1 MAPTETHTDTLA
13 AIQSQLD
20 QWAQELG
27 FQQVGITGVDLNEHE
42 GYLQKWLDAGY
53 QGDMHYM
60 TRHGLTRARPADLI
74 PGTCTVLTLR
84 MDYLPEAAADPE
96 VVLGQ
101 NDQAYISRYALGRDY
116 HKLMRQRLA
125 RLAKR
130 IEAELGAGQYR
141 AFVDSAPVLERA
153 LAEQSGLGWIAKN
166 TMLINERAGSW
177 FFLGEIYTDIP
188 FTHDPPKAVKHCGS
202 CTACLDICPTQAFVA
217 PHVLD
222 ARKCISYLTIE
233 HQGSIDPALR
243 PLMGNRIYGCDD
255 CQLVCPWNKF
265 AQPTAEADFAPRHNL
280 DREALTRLFAWTE
293 QDFDTRLQ
301 GSPIRRIGH
310 ERWLRNIAIA
320 LGNATTSPEVLAALN
335 HRLEHPSP
343 LVREHVAWALA
354 QHRSQADL

>member
-13 AIQSQLD
+13 AIQAQLD

-27 FQQVGITGVDLNEHE
+27 FQQVGITGVDLNQHE

-101 NDQAYISRYALGRDY
+101 NDRAYISRYALGRDY

-222 ARKCISYLTIE
+222 AGNVFPTS
-233 HQGSIDPALR
+233 
-243 PLMGNRIYGCDD
+243 PLSTRAPLIRLC
-255 CQLVCPWNKF
+255 VRSW
-265 AQPTAEADFAPRHNL
+265 ATAFMAVTTAN
-280 DREALTRLFAWTE
+280 WC
-293 QDFDTRLQ
+293 
-301 GSPIRRIGH
+301 
-310 ERWLRNIAIA
+310 A
-320 LGNATTSPEVLAALN
+320 LGINLRSPLRRPILPRATTSTEK
-335 HRLEHPSP
+335 R
-343 LVREHVAWALA
+343 
-354 QHRSQADL
+354 

>member
-101 NDQAYISRYALGRDY
+101 NDRAYISRYALGRDY

-130 IEAELGAGQYR
+130 IEAELGSGQYR

-153 LAEQSGLGWIAKN
+153 LAEQSGLGWIAKTPCSLTN
-166 TMLINERAGSW
+166 GRAPGFSSVKYIPTFLLPMTHPKRSSTAAAARLVSIFVLPKPSWRPMSSMPGNVFPTSPLSTRAPLIRLCVRSW
-177 FFLGEIYTDIP
+177 ATAFM
-188 FTHDPPKAVKHCGS
+188 AVT
-202 CTACLDICPTQAFVA
+202 TANWC
-217 PHVLD
+217 
-222 ARKCISYLTIE
+222 
-233 HQGSIDPALR
+233 
-243 PLMGNRIYGCDD
+243 
-255 CQLVCPWNKF
+255 
-265 AQPTAEADFAPRHNL
+265 
-280 DREALTRLFAWTE
+280 
-293 QDFDTRLQ
+293 
-301 GSPIRRIGH
+301 
-310 ERWLRNIAIA
+310 A
-320 LGNATTSPEVLAALN
+320 LGINLRSPLRRPILPRATTSTEK
-335 HRLEHPSP
+335 R
-343 LVREHVAWALA
+343 
-354 QHRSQADL
+354 